1 MLREYREQGERNA
14 PKPEAPGGLNQ
25 PGEDEP
31 DREDWMLE
39 MERILAESLHW
50 SLYEMDRTDIESL
63 IPFILHLAKK
73 GKKTSAKKVYADQVD
88 WL

>member
-1 MLREYREQGERNA
+1 
-14 PKPEAPGGLNQ
+14 
-25 PGEDEP
+25 
-31 DREDWMLE
+31 MLE